1 VSDISG
7 LSSVSGPIT
16 MPADVRKAGKD
27 GETTY
32 RAALGFERQMLEE
45 LTKTMSKDLS
55 GANADDGS
63 GDGSGDGGDSGGDA
77 ATSAYNDMLPGTLA
91 DSVTS
96 AGSLGL
102 AHDLWLSMRSTGS

>member
-1 VSDISG
+1 VSGISG
-7 LSSVSGPIT
+7 VSSVTGPIT

-27 GETTY
+27 DEETY
-32 RAALGFERQMLEE
+32 RAALGFEQQMIQE

-63 GDGSGDGGDSGGDA
+63 GEDSGGDA

-91 DSVTS
+91 DSITS
-96 AGSLGL
+96 AGGLGL
-102 AHDLWLSMRSTGS
+102 AHDLWLSMRSAQS